1 MCNGVLAGLRVFTET
16 FSLPLNLK
24 IILIYI
30 QVKVSRSDKT
40 SSKNP
45 F

>member
-24 IILIYI
+24 IILNIYI
-30 QVKVSRSDKT
+30 GKGITVK
-40 SSKNP
+40 
-45 F
+45 